1 MPTNN
6 DENWEL
12 GIDVYVPILYQ
23 GSLAGFCSPEYSEEI
38 VETLNQERRIR
49 KALRIACLDLLR
61 QAGADTSK
69 VDALVKKYMSLAERP
84 KYGPR
89 AIAFLLRER
98 QQDLRVSTQEFVKF
112 CDTFKVSPKQL
123 QSIFAGKSIDP
134 NLISPISRILGKTN
148 AEVEEVLYGT
158 KEYEE

>member
-38 VETLNQERRIR
+38 VEILNQERRIR

-69 VDALVKKYMSLAERP
+69 VDALVKKYMTLAERP

-134 NLISPISRILGKTN
+134 NLISPIARILGKTN
-148 AEVEEVLYGT
+148 TEVEEVLYGT
-158 KEYEE
+158 KEEE

>member
-1 MPTNN
+1 MAAKN
-6 DENWEL
+6 EAKWEL

-38 VETLNQERRIR
+38 VQTLNQEERLR

-61 QAGADTSK
+61 QVGADPSK
-69 VDALVKKYMSLAERP
+69 VDALMKKYMSLAERP

-98 QQDLRVSTQEFVKF
+98 QQDLQVSTQEFVKF
-112 CDTFKVSPKQL
+112 CDTFKVSPQEL

-134 NLISPISRILGKTN
+134 SLIAPIARILGKTT
-148 AEVEEVLYGT
+148 AEVEEVLYGSSP
-158 KEYEE
+158 EE

>member
-69 VDALVKKYMSLAERP
+69 VDALVKKYMTLAERP
-84 KYGPR
+84 KYGSR

-123 QSIFAGKSIDP
+123 QSIFAGKSIEP
-134 NLISPISRILGKTN
+134 NLISPIARILGRTN

-158 KEYEE
+158 KEEE